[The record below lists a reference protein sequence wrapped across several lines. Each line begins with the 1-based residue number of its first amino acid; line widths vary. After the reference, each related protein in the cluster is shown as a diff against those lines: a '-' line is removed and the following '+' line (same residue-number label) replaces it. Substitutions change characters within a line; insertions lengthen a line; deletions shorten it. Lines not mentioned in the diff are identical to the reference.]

1 LTTEYNYDEDELLWL
16 EKLEGPSELG
26 LAAVEYLKNNRPGAE
41 KLSILDIGCGN
52 GRDAFYLMNNLD
64 CDVLGIDI
72 SREATA
78 IAKSRAVEAQNA
90 RVRFQCRSYTE
101 LKAGKYDVVLCASV
115 YHFLNREAREQFR
128 EVVKR
133 SLKPGGTLFLS
144 TLSVNDSE
152 YYGKGTPVKGEVN
165 SFRDDVYVH
174 FSTREELIQDFD
186 FVDAVELYEHDDYD
200 PRVKGPVN
208 YIPWIMIGAY
218 AGAGSKD

>member
-1 LTTEYNYDEDELLWL
+1 MTGEYNYDEEELLWL
-16 EKLEGPSELG
+16 EKLDGPSELG
-26 LAAVEYLKNNRPGAE
+26 LAAVEYLKNNRPGSE
-41 KLSILDIGCGN
+41 KLDILDIGCGN
-52 GRDAFYLMNNLD
+52 GRDAFYLIASLN
-64 CDVLGIDI
+64 CDVLGVDI
-72 SREATA
+72 SREA
-78 IAKSRAVEAQNA
+78 IDMAKTRAGEAKNG

-101 LKAGKYDVVLCASV
+101 LRTGKFDVVLCASV
-115 YHFLNREAREQFR
+115 YHFLNREAREEFR

-133 SLKPGGTLFLS
+133 SLKPDGLLFLS

-186 FVDAVELYEHDDYD
+186 FVNVVELYEHDDYD
-200 PRVKGPVN
+200 PRVKGPTN

-218 AGAGSKD
+218 AGARNNA